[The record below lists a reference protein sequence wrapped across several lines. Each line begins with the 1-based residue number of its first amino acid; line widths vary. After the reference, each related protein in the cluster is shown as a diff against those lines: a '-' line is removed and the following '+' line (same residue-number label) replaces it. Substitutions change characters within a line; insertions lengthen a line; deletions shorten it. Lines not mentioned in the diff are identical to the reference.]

1 MIDQFILVLVKVPS
15 KALGSVSDLL
25 NKLANPETSE
35 DTLFTLKALLKGRV
49 EIVKDKL
56 LSFIGTVD
64 IPETTDAFF
73 GKKIFKKDSKEV
85 RFYGFSNNF
94 MNWFLKGEGLVE
106 KPSIAC
112 KLRYT
117 DITQDSLDDPIIE
130 ELGGKTEVRTT
141 LSQIHSLLLKQPQGK
156 KEGVLLTNG
165 YANIFYVKDLEGE
178 LRAVY
183 VLWRGGGWGVNAVSV
198 EYPDGWYAGDR
209 VFSSILEA

>member
-1 MIDQFILVLVKVPS
+1 MQS
-15 KALGSVSDLL
+15 SV
-25 NKLANPETSE
+25 
-35 DTLFTLKALLKGRV
+35 
-49 EIVKDKL
+49 
-56 LSFIGTVD
+56 
-64 IPETTDAFF
+64 
-73 GKKIFKKDSKEV
+73 
-85 RFYGFSNNF
+85 
-94 MNWFLKGEGLVE
+94 
-106 KPSIAC
+106 
-112 KLRYT
+112 
-117 DITQDSLDDPIIE
+117 DDPIIE
-130 ELGGKTEVRTT
+130 ELGGKTEVRPT